1 MDPGSARRITL
12 YKLRIEE
19 QEMTP
24 AQRIDRRQ
32 FVQGLIYGATA
43 LAAQAAIGPRSEA
56 AELPWKM
63 KLSGSSINF
72 VSLPIEQAC
81 ERMAALGF
89 EAIDIWG
96 PIFKCTHLDEVRD
109 RLGAEGLKAL
119 LEKHRLR
126 LFAFSV
132 YGGGYARY
140 AELLGQAGGGVAV
153 HGSAGACKPDELTS
167 HMKAFL
173 ERLKPEAELAEKHN
187 SYVAIEN
194 HGGALLHT
202 VDSFKAFVD
211 LNQNPRLGIALAP
224 YHVQAGKESVVDA
237 IHAAGP
243 QLLFFYAWQHAP
255 GVGQLPGHGPAD
267 FTPWLAALAKVNYR
281 GYVNPFLHHEPA
293 PEETSRALDK
303 SRDYLQACYAQAL
316 RS

>member
-1 MDPGSARRITL
+1 
-12 YKLRIEE
+12 
-19 QEMTP
+19 MT
-24 AQRIDRRQ
+24 INRRQ
-32 FVQGLIYGATA
+32 FIQQVAAGA
-43 LAAQAAIGPRSEA
+43 AAVMATRVVAKPS
-56 AELPWKM
+56 WKM

-81 ERMAALGF
+81 ERIAALGF

-96 PIFKCTHLDEVRD
+96 PIFKCKHLDEVCD
-109 RLGAEGLKAL
+109 RLGADGLKAL

-132 YGGGYARY
+132 YGGGYPKF
-140 AELLGQAGGGVAV
+140 AELLGKCGGGVAI
-153 HGSAGACKPDELTS
+153 HGSAKAVKPEELTS
-167 HMKAFL
+167 AMKAFL
-173 ERLKPEAELAEKHN
+173 EKLKPEAELAEKYN

-202 VDSFKAFVD
+202 VDSIKAFVD

-224 YHVQAGKESVVDA
+224 FHIQAGKQSVEDA
-237 IHAAGP
+237 IAAAGS
-243 QLLFFYAWQHAP
+243 QLLFFYAWQNAP

-267 FTPWLAALAKVNYR
+267 FTPWLGALAKINYR
-281 GYVNPFLHHEPA
+281 GYVNPFLHHEP
-293 PEETSRALDK
+293 PPDETFKALEK
-303 SRDYLQACYAQAL
+303 SRDYLRTCYTKAV